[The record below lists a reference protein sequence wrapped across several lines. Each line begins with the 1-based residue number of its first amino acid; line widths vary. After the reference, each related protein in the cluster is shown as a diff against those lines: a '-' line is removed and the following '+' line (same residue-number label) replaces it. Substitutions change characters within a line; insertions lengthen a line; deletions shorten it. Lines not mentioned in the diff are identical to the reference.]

1 MTCSELES
9 TTEESPIERY
19 HAAPDQSP
27 SEAVVTAVAEASG
40 RAVTAGDGADALDP
54 LYDAIDP
61 DALDTLFATDADGAG
76 ATAVEFVYEGYEVTV
91 EATDIVTVRP
101 LQ

>member
-1 MTCSELES
+1 MTCSESDS
-9 TTEESPIERY
+9 TTEAPPIERY
-19 HAAPDQSP
+19 HVTPDQTP

-40 RAVTAGDGADALDP
+40 RAVAGGDGAEALDP

-61 DALDTLFATDADGAG
+61 DALDTLFTTDGDDAG

-91 EATDIVTVRP
+91 AATDLVTLRP
-101 LQ
+101 VA